1 LIEIEQGVALTIWFG
16 LLHAESLAGEIMDCK
31 PVEHRASISLMNTF
45 LFSATLLAVVMAGSV
60 RAQIYADVETSMGDF
75 TIQLHYDLAP
85 RTVANFIRLAEGS
98 VPWVESRTGQVV
110 QKPYYE
116 GVIFHRV
123 ISGFMNQTGSR
134 KGDGSDGPG
143 YQFQDEF
150 SVLTHTGPYV
160 VSMANSGPNTNGGQ
174 IFITVSTQSQLN
186 NKHSVFGAVIDDS
199 VGQEVC
205 DAINAVATGAGDKP
219 LVDVVIEKIA
229 IRREDTAAENFDEH
243 AQGLPDVSAPT
254 VTIDH
259 GGATVG
265 LTVDTPSSSLTK
277 YSSSFDLSAWQEGE
291 GVYRDDT
298 DTALSS
304 IDISALS
311 SGQEKLFFN
320 VSQVTYDASLVLW
333 PRELTGRTLTIV
345 DSLLTSQLD
354 PNWEFTF
361 TSEIGG
367 TFMNG
372 ANSGNFTA
380 ADLGVDGLGTRKLI
394 ETPVQF
400 TYSGQQYDVG
410 FNVRFSKDS
419 ENDDQF
425 DGRHG
430 GSGLLSQSGT
440 ILLSGPTSGAMT
452 LTR

>member
-1 LIEIEQGVALTIWFG
+1 
-16 LLHAESLAGEIMDCK
+16 
-31 PVEHRASISLMNTF
+31 
-45 LFSATLLAVVMAGSV
+45 
-60 RAQIYADVETSMGDF
+60 
-75 TIQLHYDLAP
+75 
-85 RTVANFIRLAEGS
+85 
-98 VPWVESRTGQVV
+98 
-110 QKPYYE
+110 
-116 GVIFHRV
+116 
-123 ISGFMNQTGSR
+123 
-134 KGDGSDGPG
+134 
-143 YQFQDEF
+143 
-150 SVLTHTGPYV
+150 
-160 VSMANSGPNTNGGQ
+160 MANSGPNTNGGQ

-400 TYSGQQYDVG
+400 TYLGQQYDVG